1 MSQITIKDIASELGI
16 SVSTVS
22 RALNNHPDIND
33 NTKKNVSDL
42 ASKLGYRP
50 NILAKNLQSKQSN
63 QIGVIVPEI
72 RHDFFAN
79 VISGIE
85 DVAYHK
91 GYTVIVSQSNEDVER
106 EEINLNSMFLN
117 RVAGI
122 LVSIS
127 QTTTK
132 SDHFKRLID
141 NGVKMVFFDRDIEE
155 LDVYKVIIDDFESS
169 YNAVKYLIEKGYKKI
184 VHLAGPLNLSICTK
198 RKLGYEK
205 VMSDFNLSS
214 EILTIEGGMHEMD
227 GIAGAEKLLESGNLP
242 EAVFAVND
250 PVAIG
255 AFKRLKEENIIIPD
269 QVGIIGFSNNPITEI
284 VDPPLTTVEQPAY
297 EMGKRAAEL
306 LINQIEG
313 KYIDLQNKTLKLD
326 TKLIVRKST

>member
-1 MSQITIKDIASELGI
+1 M
-16 SVSTVS
+16 
-22 RALNNHPDIND
+22 
-33 NTKKNVSDL
+33 
-42 ASKLGYRP
+42 Y
-50 NILAKNLQSKQSN
+50 
-63 QIGVIVPEI
+63 
-72 RHDFFAN
+72 
-79 VISGIE
+79 
-85 DVAYHK
+85 
-91 GYTVIVSQSNEDVER
+91 
-106 EEINLNSMFLN
+106 LN

-141 NGVKMVFFDRDIEE
+141 NGVKMVFFDRDIEN

-184 VHLAGPLNLSICTK
+184 VHLAGPPNLSICTK

-205 VMSDFNLSS
+205 AMTDYNLSS
-214 EILTIEGGMHEMD
+214 EIMVIEGGMHEMD

-242 EAVFAVND
+242 EAIFAVND

-255 AFKRLKEENIIIPD
+255 AFKRLKEDNIKIPG

-297 EMGKRAAEL
+297 EMGKSAAEL

-313 KYIDLQNKTLKLD
+313 KEINLVTKILKLE